1 MQYIAYFIIIFT
13 FILII
18 AYTYSQIKT
27 DSNNELIKNI
37 DNYAKKEKTEQLK
50 PKIHERKTEK
60 HKESK
65 KKRTRMYH
73 L

>member
-18 AYTYSQIKT
+18 VYTYNQIKT
-27 DSNNELIKNI
+27 DLNKELIKNI
-37 DNYAKKEKTEQLK
+37 DNYAKKEKIEQLK
-50 PKIHERKTEK
+50 SKIYERKTKK
-60 HKESK
+60 HKKNK
-65 KKRTRMYH
+65 KERTRMYH